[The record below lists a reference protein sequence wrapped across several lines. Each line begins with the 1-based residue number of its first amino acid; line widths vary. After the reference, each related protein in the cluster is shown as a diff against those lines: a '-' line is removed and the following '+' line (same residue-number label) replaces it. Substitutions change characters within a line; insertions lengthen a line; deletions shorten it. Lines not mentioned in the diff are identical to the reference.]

1 MEGLKE
7 IAHIAGKP
15 GLFRV
20 IKPTRTGVIVEG
32 LQDKVRTVAGSQSK
46 VSILKEIT
54 MYTLDEAGG
63 IALGNVFSRI
73 QEKYQGQLPVS
84 AKSENSDLF
93 KFMES
98 VVPEYDSE
106 KVYASDIK
114 KLVSWYLLLFNQ
126 APEVFTSKAED
137 GKPSEQ

>member
-1 MEGLKE
+1 MEGLKD

-32 LQDKVRTVAGSQSK
+32 LQDKVRTVAGAQSK

-54 MYTLDEAGG
+54 MYTLDEVGG
-63 IALGNVFSRI
+63 IALGTVFARI
-73 QEKYQGQLPVS
+73 EEKFKGQLPVTS
-84 AKSENSDLF
+84 KSDNSELF
-93 KFMES
+93 SFMES
-98 VVPEYDSE
+98 VVPEYDTE

-114 KLVSWYLLLFNQ
+114 KLVTWYLILHAE
-126 APEVFTSKAED
+126 APEILASKPEAS
-137 GKPSEQ
+137 SEEA

>member
-1 MEGLKE
+1 MEGLKD

-32 LQDKVRTVAGSQSK
+32 LQDKVRTVAGAQSK

-54 MYTLDEAGG
+54 MYTLDEVGG
-63 IALGNVFSRI
+63 IALGTVFSRVE
-73 QEKYQGQLPVS
+73 EKYQGKLPVT
-84 AKSENSDLF
+84 AKSDNSELF

-98 VVPEYDSE
+98 VVPEYDTE

-114 KLVSWYLLLFNQ
+114 KLVTWYLILHAE
-126 APEVFTSKAED
+126 APEVFTSATEE
-137 GKPSEQ
+137 PSSEA